1 MSLCQLAF
9 GQGHDD
15 QKRNVQADL
24 HAREAVGWLGLPR
37 FWSPH
42 KLWGI
47 EASFMHHLRILLL

>member
-1 MSLCQLAF
+1 MMIKSA
-9 GQGHDD
+9 
-15 QKRNVQADL
+15 NVQADL
-24 HAREAVGWLGLPR
+24 HAREAVGWLGFPR